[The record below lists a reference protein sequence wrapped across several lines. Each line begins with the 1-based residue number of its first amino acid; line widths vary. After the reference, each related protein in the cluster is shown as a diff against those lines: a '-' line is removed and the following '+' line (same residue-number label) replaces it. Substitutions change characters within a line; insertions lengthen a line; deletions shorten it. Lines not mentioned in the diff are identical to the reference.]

1 MTDPNKEVPKPNF
14 PTLPDGSV
22 DIDAMNRA
30 NCPDVAHGGR
40 EEDDQDNDEGA

>member
-1 MTDPNKEVPKPNF
+1 MADPDRQKDPHAIPRRA
-14 PTLPDGSV
+14 DGRA

-30 NCPDVAHGGR
+30 NCPDVNHGGR